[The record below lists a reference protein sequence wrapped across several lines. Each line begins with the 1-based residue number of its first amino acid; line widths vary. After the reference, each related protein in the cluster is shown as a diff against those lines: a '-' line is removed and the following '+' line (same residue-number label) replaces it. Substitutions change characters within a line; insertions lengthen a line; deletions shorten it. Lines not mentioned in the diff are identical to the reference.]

1 VVKAVQTAAERTLD
15 GSSLRL
21 AVDVRGRARAMSP
34 RICDATALIVEQAIT
49 NVLRHAQAETVHLM
63 LDFGVR
69 RLCISIRD
77 DGRGFVRD
85 DGAKA
90 ATHFGLVGMRER
102 AREIGAEVRVR
113 SALEHGTTVSVL
125 VPYRSR

>member
-1 VVKAVQTAAERTLD
+1 VKVLQGAAERTLA
-15 GSSLRL
+15 GSTLRL
-21 AVDVRGRARAMSP
+21 EVDVRGRAHTMSP

-49 NVLRHAQAETVHLM
+49 NVLRHAQAETVQLV
-63 LDFGVR
+63 LDFGIR

-85 DGAKA
+85 DARNG

-113 SALEHGTTVSVL
+113 SAPDHGTTVSVL
-125 VPYRSR
+125 VPYRAT